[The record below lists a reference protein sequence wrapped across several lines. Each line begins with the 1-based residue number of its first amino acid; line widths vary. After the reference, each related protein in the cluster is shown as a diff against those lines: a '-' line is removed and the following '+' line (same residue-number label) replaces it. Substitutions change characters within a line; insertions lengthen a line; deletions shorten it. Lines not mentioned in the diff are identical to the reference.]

1 MCVDRNNM
9 RGDKAVNGSLEVKF
23 KAIEEEF
30 KDQPVFYTDDVINLF
45 PDLKKNTINWTLSK
59 LADSGYIK
67 RVRRG
72 VYSINEW
79 KGKNKVNL
87 SPQAERIVEILDE
100 VGFEYYISGTD
111 VVLRYMQHVPEQFPV
126 VVFVEK
132 DAKDAVIDDLRRNG
146 IVVMEPTELKYT
158 YEKLVF
164 SGDDSVSAVVY
175 VSRNSD
181 YNDRGIATPEKAFL
195 DLYYAVTRNG
205 YPISIQELA
214 RIYRNM
220 IRLGTLDKK
229 KLLEASVKR
238 NLNHDIRFIVESKY
252 ITDSAFEF
260 VSALKREI

>member
-1 MCVDRNNM
+1 MS
-9 RGDKAVNGSLEVKF
+9 GSLEEKF
-23 KAIEEEF
+23 KVIEEEF
-30 KDQPVFYTDDVINLF
+30 KDQSLFYTDDVISLF
-45 PDLKKNTINWTLSK
+45 PNLKKNTINWTLAK
-59 LADSGYIK
+59 LVEDRYLN

-72 VYSINEW
+72 VYSVNEW

-111 VVLRYMQHVPEQFPV
+111 VVLRYMQHIPEQFPV

-132 DAKDAVIDDLRRNG
+132 VAKDAMMDRLSRNG
-146 IVVMEPTELKYT
+146 IVVMEPTELQKA

-164 SGDDSVSAVVY
+164 SGSDSISAVVY
-175 VSRNSD
+175 VSDNSD

-205 YPISIQELA
+205 YPISVQELA
-214 RIYRNM
+214 RIYKNM

-229 KLLEASVKR
+229 KLLEASTKR

-260 VSALKREI
+260 VSSLKRED

>member
-1 MCVDRNNM
+1 M
-9 RGDKAVNGSLEVKF
+9 NGSLEDKF
-23 KAIEEEF
+23 KLIEEEF
-30 KDQPVFYTDDVINLF
+30 KDQPMFYTDDVISLF
-45 PDLKKNTINWTLSK
+45 PNLKKNTINWTLSK
-59 LADSGYIK
+59 LVDGGYLN

-87 SPQAERIVEILDE
+87 SPQAERIVDILDE

-111 VVLRYMQHVPEQFPV
+111 IVLKYMQHVPEQFPV

-132 DAKDAVIDDLRRNG
+132 DAKDAMIDDLRRNG
-146 IVVMEPTELKYT
+146 IVVMEPTELKSE

-164 SGDDSVSAVVY
+164 SGIDSVSAVVY
-175 VSRNSD
+175 VSSNSD

-214 RIYRNM
+214 RIYQNM

-229 KLLEASVKR
+229 KLLEASTKR

-252 ITDSAFEF
+252 ITDSAFEL
-260 VSALKREI
+260 VSALKREG

>member
-1 MCVDRNNM
+1 M
-9 RGDKAVNGSLEVKF
+9 NGSLENKF
-23 KAIEEEF
+23 RVIEEEF
-30 KDQPVFYTDDVINLF
+30 KDQPMFYTDDVISLF
-45 PDLKKNTINWTLSK
+45 PDLKKNTINWMLSK
-59 LADSGYIK
+59 LVDGGYLN

-87 SPQAERIVEILDE
+87 SPQAERIVDILDE

-132 DAKDAVIDDLRRNG
+132 DAKEAMIDKLRRNG
-146 IVVMEPTELKYT
+146 IVVMEPTELKNA

-164 SGDDSVSAVVY
+164 SGSDYVSAVVY
-175 VSRNSD
+175 VSSNFD

-214 RIYRNM
+214 RIYQNM

-229 KLLEASVKR
+229 KLLEVSVKR

-260 VSALKREI
+260 VSALKREG